1 MNTDTIVKK
10 PRTKKSVPVVETPV
24 VAPVPIP
31 VVEPVKV
38 KRTKKVK
45 VDEPVVLPPVVVPP
59 VIKVKTKR
67 VPSQYNI
74 FVKEHMAKDEIKA
87 LEPKSRFAAISA
99 LYKTSKA
106 VKA

>member
-24 VAPVPIP
+24 SAPVP
-31 VVEPVKV
+31 VAEPVKV

-45 VDEPVVLPPVVVPP
+45 VDEPVVLPPVVVAP
-59 VIKVKTKR
+59 VVKIKAKR

-87 LEPKSRFAAISA
+87 LDPKVRFAAISA
-99 LYKTSKA
+99 LYKSSKP